1 MFSTR
6 WKEPEVLKRATMGLP
21 ALGEVGKY
29 LSAGAAP
36 PAGGRGVL
44 IPGCLSVSGFMGT
57 GAGGQ
62 AMY

>member
-1 MFSTR
+1 
-6 WKEPEVLKRATMGLP
+6 MGLP

-29 LSAGAAP
+29 LSAWAAP

-44 IPGCLSVSGFMGT
+44 IPGCLSVPGFMGT